1 MIKIQNLKLVIKLE
15 HQNIKMFL
23 QKVTL
28 QNGLKNIPWT
38 YVINDLNGGEI
49 VGTFYENELQK
60 TNQKKLIIEKV
71 IKRKGDKLYVK
82 WKGYDSSFNSW
93 IDKKDSINER
103 IFSRTE
109 IFSKSESWIRLSNH
123 AAKADLKNEIGTH
136 TSSFAKKVGL
146 ANLKSDVDK
155 LDIDNFKNMTPN
167 LSNLKSKVD
176 NLDVDKLIHVP
187 VDLSKLSDVVK
198 K

>member
-1 MIKIQNLKLVIKLE
+1 
-15 HQNIKMFL
+15 MFL

-71 IKRKGDKLYVK
+71 INRKGDKLYVK

-109 IFSKSESWIRLSNH
+109 IFSKSES
-123 AAKADLKNEIGTH
+123 
-136 TSSFAKKVGL
+136 
-146 ANLKSDVDK
+146 
-155 LDIDNFKNMTPN
+155 
-167 LSNLKSKVD
+167 
-176 NLDVDKLIHVP
+176 
-187 VDLSKLSDVVK
+187 
-198 K
+198 